1 MELGFMERREIQ
13 EELLRIYEGLGDFN
27 KYRNLRRKVFNE

>member
-1 MELGFMERREIQ
+1 MEKKEIQ
-13 EELLRIYEGLGDFN
+13 EELLKIYEGLGDFT